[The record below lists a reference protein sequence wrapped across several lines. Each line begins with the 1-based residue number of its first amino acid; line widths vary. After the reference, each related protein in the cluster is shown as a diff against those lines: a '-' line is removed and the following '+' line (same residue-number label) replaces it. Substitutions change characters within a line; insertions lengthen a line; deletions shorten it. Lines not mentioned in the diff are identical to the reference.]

1 MLKCSWNA
9 PTGDWDLGLN
19 PVVIV
24 PLSFLSLSFETG
36 SECVA
41 KAGLELII

>member
-1 MLKCSWNA
+1 MLKCSWDA
-9 PTGDWDLGLN
+9 PTGDWDLCRS
-19 PVVIV
+19 VVIV
-24 PLSFLSLSFETG
+24 LLSFPSLSFETG